1 MFITI
6 EGGEGTG
13 KTTQA
18 VLLRHFL
25 EEYGREVVTT
35 REPGGTIGAEELRNV
50 ILKGDVTKWSSISET
65 LMYYAARYDHLEKK
79 ILPALKEGKWVI
91 SDRFADST
99 LAYQY
104 YGYNKQGIC
113 LEDLMAIHNVTL
125 KSFAPD
131 LTFILDIDP
140 EIGLRRAG
148 EKLRFEKMDIEFHKR
163 LREGFLEIAKAN
175 PSRCVVIDANKS
187 IEEISFALKLEVKK
201 RFFKE

>member
-1 MFITI
+1 MFITL

-25 EEYGREVVTT
+25 EEYGREVITT
-35 REPGGTIGAEELRNV
+35 REPGGTIGAEELRNIV
-50 ILKGDVTKWSSISET
+50 CKGDVGKWSSISET
-65 LMYYAARYDHLEKK
+65 LIYYAARCDHLEKK
-79 ILPALKEGKWVI
+79 IIPALNSGKWVI

-104 YGYNKQGIC
+104 YGYDKKGIS
-113 LEDLMAIHNVTL
+113 LDDLITIQKVAL
-125 KSFAPD
+125 KGFEPN

-140 EIGLRRAG
+140 EIGLKRVG
-148 EKLRFEKMDIEFHKR
+148 EKQRFEKMDIAFHQR
-163 LREGFLEIAKAN
+163 LREGYLELAKLN
-175 PSRCVVIDANKS
+175 KERCVVIDANKS
-187 IEEISFALKLEVKK
+187 IEDISLAMKVEVKK